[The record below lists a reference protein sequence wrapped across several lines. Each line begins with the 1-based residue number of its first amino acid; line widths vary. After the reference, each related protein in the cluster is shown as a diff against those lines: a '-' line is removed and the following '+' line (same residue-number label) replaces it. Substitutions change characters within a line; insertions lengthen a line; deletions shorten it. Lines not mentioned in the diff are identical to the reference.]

1 MRSCIN
7 MAQTICFA
15 DSCKGVLAYI
25 VRHKPSV
32 SAGLRWHCRGAVG
45 VKCGSG
51 HIRDTSGA
59 DPEEVRTDGGRVRR
73 LIGGPGRGCI
83 RTRGPGILLHGDPAI
98 LGRVGEAI
106 SRLLARSEVRHLGCW
121 RRRRVSLRTR
131 RLRTS
136 SKRFPNA
143 RSSALTVAWAGSRV
157 SVRSQRIPHFI

>member
-121 RRRRVSLRTR
+121 RRRRVSEAERR
-131 RLRTS
+131 RLMRISGLPQVRAAHTQE
-136 SKRFPNA
+136 A
-143 RSSALTVAWAGSRV
+143 R
-157 SVRSQRIPHFI
+157 